1 MNKFTNKKQDAFT
14 LVETLVAI
22 TVLVTA
28 VVAPL
33 TISASSL
40 FQARHSRD
48 QIVATYLAQESI
60 EMVRYIRDRNLM
72 RSLAGIN
79 ADWLE
84 FLPRDRWF
92 APDWDTAQDGNLQV
106 CNNVNDPKS
115 CPYLYYSGAY
125 SLNQSAGTQSRFK
138 RAVRITVNSGFPDEI
153 LIESRVFWISGTSGE
168 RSVDIKTR
176 LYNWAVV
183 E

>member
-1 MNKFTNKKQDAFT
+1 MIKQKTIKGAAFT

-22 TVLVTA
+22 TVLVSS

-33 TISASSL
+33 TIAANSL
-40 FQARHSRD
+40 FQARYSRD
-48 QIVATYLAQESI
+48 QIVATYLAQEAV

-72 RSLAGIN
+72 RGLAGIN

-92 APDWDTAQDGNLQV
+92 SPDWDTAQDGNLQV
-106 CNNVNDPKS
+106 CSNPNNPQS

-125 SLNQSAGTQSRFK
+125 SLSSAAGQQTRFK
-138 RAVRITVNSGFPDEI
+138 RAVRISVTPDFPDEI
-153 LIESRVFWISGTSGE
+153 LVESRVYWVSGTVGE
-168 RSVDIKTR
+168 RSVSVSTK